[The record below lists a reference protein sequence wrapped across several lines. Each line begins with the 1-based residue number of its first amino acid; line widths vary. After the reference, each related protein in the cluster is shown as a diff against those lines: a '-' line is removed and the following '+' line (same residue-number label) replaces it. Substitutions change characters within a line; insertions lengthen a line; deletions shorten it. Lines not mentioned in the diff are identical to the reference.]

1 MRAVVIVLGISIV
14 GCGPNDRQNADA
26 SGHPPDAADLPDSGD
41 PPFFERFYGG
51 GIGSIRGFQF
61 RGVSPRSGLA
71 DDAILSDE
79 AFAGSGT
86 TKADYRAAIVSIDA
100 LFALLEQGH
109 GTNFERFSR

>member
-1 MRAVVIVLGISIV
+1 MAATPEQIDQQRRVISQTRSTVAQLLGACD
-14 GCGPNDRQNADA
+14 GL
-26 SGHPPDAADLPDSGD
+26 AAQRETYNRL
-41 PPFFERFYGG
+41 
-51 GIGSIRGFQF
+51 
-61 RGVSPRSGLA
+61 GLA